1 MEFPA
6 VPCDIW
12 IDKEG
17 IWYYRGAEMFRR
29 DIVRL
34 FYKHLTRDPSG
45 KYLIEM
51 DDDRCYV
58 GVEDKAYVVKAVY
71 CLESEKGSG
80 EGIYL
85 LLSDDDLEELDM
97 ETLRIDE
104 NNIPYCWVKNRQFEA
119 RFSKPSYY
127 QLAQFIHHDPDC
139 DAFFIA
145 LNGRQHYFEYAGSR
159 DA

>member
-1 MEFPA
+1 MDLPVA
-6 VPCDIW
+6 PCDIW

-34 FYKHLTRDPSG
+34 FYKHLIKDASG

-58 GVEDKAYVVKAVY
+58 DVEDKAYVVKAVY
-71 CLESEKGSG
+71 RFDAENGSG
-80 EGIYL
+80 ESIYL
-85 LLSDDDLEELDM
+85 LLSDDDLEKLEM
-97 ETLRIDE
+97 ETLTISE
-104 NNIPYCWVKNRQFEA
+104 SNIPYCSVKNRQFKA
-119 RFSKPSYY
+119 RFSRASYY
-127 QLAQFIHHDPDC
+127 QLAQFIHHDPDR
-139 DAFFIA
+139 DAYFIP
-145 LNGRQHYFEYAGSR
+145 LNGHHHYLEYTGSR